1 MKEEEVDY
9 AEVVAESV
17 VEVAHVSA
25 KASPVKSSAGSP
37 AKKVASQ
44 ISSPAKAAEDSPN
57 EEEVSLR
64 SFNRIILTTRLLLRA
79 VPGKILLDM
88 NEQTYLGRGISSQ
101 ERQPRRRI

>member
-1 MKEEEVDY
+1 MKEHEVDY

-17 VEVAHVSA
+17 VEVSHVSA
-25 KASPVKSSAGSP
+25 KASPVKSSAGNP

-44 ISSPAKAAEDSPN
+44 RSSPAKAAEDSPN

-79 VPGKILLDM
+79 VPEILLDM
-88 NEQTYLGRGISSQ
+88 NDNFILGRGISSQ
-101 ERQPRRRI
+101 ERQSRRRI